1 MKRAVERVVF
11 ICNPVFTYGKTGWTP
26 DDTFLSGTEESIREW
41 ATEIKKRGFDT
52 AVYYNGEP
60 MDYKGVAYRD
70 YADYVP
76 GDIDI
81 NVKHLDFVHKAPKT
95 WYLTNEFDI
104 ASKDTSSFDGV
115 IFPSKWAVDNLGY
128 EGVFKIVPHG
138 FDRESIYPGRKINK
152 QCLYSSSPDRGLY
165 ELLEMWPYILAKHPD
180 ATLLVTYSGDNLP
193 DVDNVMY
200 LGQVDEATMNELYQT
215 SDVWAYPC
223 NGGELFCMTGIKAQ
237 VAGLVPVYYPTTAL
251 HETVREG
258 ARCNPDNFVSQMC
271 DILGNKSRKKWIRE
285 HIAAEHY
292 ADWQDSTKILLDS
305 IGAYK

>member
-60 MDYKGVAYRD
+60 TDYKGVSYRD

-81 NVKHLDFVHKAPKT
+81 NIKYLDFISEAPHS

-104 ASKDTSSFDGV
+104 AYKDTSSYDGV
-115 IFPSKWAVDNLGY
+115 ILPSKWAVDNLGY

-138 FDRESIYPGRKINK
+138 YDSKQIYPGKKIKK

-165 ELLEMWPYILAKHPD
+165 DLLEMWPYVLAKHPD
-180 ATLLVTYSGDNLP
+180 ATLIVTYANDDLP
-193 DVDNVMY
+193 DIENVMY
-200 LGQVDEATMNELYQT
+200 LGQVDDATMSELYRT
-215 SDVWAYPC
+215 SDIWAYPC

-237 VAGLVPVYYPTTAL
+237 VAAVVPVYYPNTAL
-251 HETVREG
+251 IETVREG
-258 ARCNPDNFVSQMC
+258 ARCNPNNFVSQLVDM
-271 DILGNKSRKKWIRE
+271 LGNESRKKWIRE
-285 HIAAEHY
+285 HLAVEHF
-292 ADWQDSTKILLDS
+292 ADWQDSTEILLNAV
-305 IGAYK
+305 GAYK